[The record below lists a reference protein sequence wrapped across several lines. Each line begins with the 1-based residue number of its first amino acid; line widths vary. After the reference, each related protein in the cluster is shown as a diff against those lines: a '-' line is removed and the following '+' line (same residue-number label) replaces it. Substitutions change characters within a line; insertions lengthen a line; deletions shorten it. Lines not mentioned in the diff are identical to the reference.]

1 MQKRERG
8 ERLSVDQPSDSGRPK
23 TYIAK
28 QFILSVLTEFCK
40 CVLALTSK
48 YALSQVVNLIPF
60 NPIGSLSQFITST
73 NQKVTRFQKILRDIY
88 DIRTTVRKEMGQD
101 ISGACGQL
109 VVNLPDKRSIS
120 NAAPLTDIEDICK
133 Q

>member
-1 MQKRERG
+1 MSISHQTVG
-8 ERLSVDQPSDSGRPK
+8 VLRP
-23 TYIAK
+23 ISK
-28 QFILSVLTEFCK
+28 QFISSFTHREFFK
-40 CVLALTSK
+40 CVLHLHQNIVF
-48 YALSQVVNLIPF
+48 LSQVVNLIPF

-73 NQKVTRFQKILRDIY
+73 NQKVARFQKILRDIY

-120 NAAPLTDIEDICK
+120 NAAPLTDIEDIRR